1 MDKLIALQNFQFF
14 AEKIDV
20 VEGKE
25 ILIGDV
31 EKTIVTEDGTIIT
44 NEKRAADVEAATYK
58 EKPLVE
64 RIKTESTSEVE
75 TEPTS
80 EVETEP
86 TSEVETEPTSEVE
99 TEPSSEM
106 VTESEKE
113 NKDKKKSKKS
123 TDK

>member
-64 RIKTESTSEVE
+64 RIKTE
-75 TEPTS
+75 
-80 EVETEP
+80 
-86 TSEVETEPTSEVE
+86 PTSEVE

>member
-86 TSEVETEPTSEVE
+86 
-99 TEPSSEM
+99 SSEM